1 VVELVDTPA
10 SGAGDRKVVEVQVL
24 SWAPSSIS
32 IQPLPSLFMTL
43 RLVKSQGPLEIRQTA
58 SRARGYLFFYP
69 C

>member
-1 VVELVDTPA
+1 
-10 SGAGDRKVVEVQVL
+10 
-24 SWAPSSIS
+24 
-32 IQPLPSLFMTL
+32 LPSLFMTL